1 MPPCPTA
8 PTASSF
14 PGAEGQSPGACPEPF
29 LPLTHVLFPCSSNL
43 EQAAQL
49 EPVLSAG
56 QLELER
62 LWLRLAAP
70 GRLAGQ
76 LSLLQREAE
85 RQREKIEAF
94 ESDLAEIR
102 ADKQN
107 LEDILRNLPE
117 GCSKWQ

>member
-1 MPPCPTA
+1 M
-8 PTASSF
+8 
-14 PGAEGQSPGACPEPF
+14 EP
-29 LPLTHVLFPCSSNL
+29 L
-43 EQAAQL
+43 
-49 EPVLSAG
+49 LSAG
-56 QLELER
+56 WLELER

-70 GRLAGQ
+70 GRLASQ
-76 LSLLQREAE
+76 LSLLQSEAE